1 MNRMKPRGHRPIL
14 LIFFIIISL
23 SIFGPGL
30 AWSSSGGSSEGHD
43 EAVEESHGDESGDHD
58 GGGLSAKRLWDLVFR
73 AMNFLAVVIILFFV
87 LRKPISR
94 FFGNRREEIA
104 ENLADL
110 ERKKGEAEENFAKLE
125 SRLAELEAERE
136 TILAEYISDGEKEK
150 EKIIANA
157 EEMSSRIQAQ
167 AEKAIEREI
176 KNAKDALKQ
185 EIAELAASLAEGL
198 VKENITDQDQ
208 ERLVEEYLDKVVT
221 N

>member
-1 MNRMKPRGHRPIL
+1 MNRMKPRGHRPLL
-14 LIFFIIISL
+14 LIFFLIISL

-30 AWSSSGGSSEGHD
+30 AWSSSGGSSEGHG
-43 EAVEESHGDESGDHD
+43 EAAEGSPVAESGDHG
-58 GGGLSAKRLWDLVFR
+58 GGGLSAEKVWDLVFR
-73 AMNFLAVVIILFFV
+73 AMNFLAVVIILFLV
-87 LRKPISR
+87 LRKPIR
-94 FFGNRREEIA
+94 QFFGNRREEIA
-104 ENLADL
+104 ETLADL
-110 ERKKGEAEENFAKLE
+110 ERKKGETEESYAKLE

-157 EEMSSRIQAQ
+157 EEMSSRIQVQ
-167 AEKAIEREI
+167 AGKAIEREI
-176 KNAKDALKQ
+176 KSAKDALKQ

-208 ERLVEEYLDKVVT
+208 ERLVDEYLDKVVT

>member
-1 MNRMKPRGHRPIL
+1 MNRMKPRGHRPLL
-14 LIFFIIISL
+14 LIFFLIISL

-30 AWSSSGGSSEGHD
+30 AWSSSGGSSEGHGEAAEGSLAD
-43 EAVEESHGDESGDHD
+43 EAGDH
-58 GGGLSAKRLWDLVFR
+58 GGGLSAEKVWDLVFR
-73 AMNFLAVVIILFFV
+73 AMNFLAVVIILFLV
-87 LRKPISR
+87 LRKPIR
-94 FFGNRREEIA
+94 QFFGNRREEIA
-104 ENLADL
+104 ETLADL
-110 ERKKGEAEENFAKLE
+110 ERKKGETEESYAKLE

-157 EEMSSRIQAQ
+157 EEMSSRIQVQ

-176 KNAKDALKQ
+176 KSAKDALKQ

>member
-1 MNRMKPRGHRPIL
+1 MNRMKPRGHRPLL
-14 LIFFIIISL
+14 LIFFLIISL
-23 SIFGPGL
+23 SILGPGM
-30 AWSSSGGSSEGHD
+30 AWSSSGGSSGD
-43 EAVEESHGDESGDHD
+43 QSGAVGESHGDESGDH
-58 GGGLSAKRLWDLVFR
+58 GGGGISTEKKWDLVYR

-87 LRKPISR
+87 LRKPIGQ

-104 ENLADL
+104 ETLADL
-110 ERKKGEAEENFAKLE
+110 ERKKGEAEEDYGKLE